1 MLCGIKLKNSGY
13 LRNSPRRA
21 TATFFLNVQNVL
33 NHRNFN
39 NPSGVIT
46 SPFFGQSTSAQAART
61 VEIGVRLNF

>member
-1 MLCGIKLKNSGY
+1 
-13 LRNSPRRA
+13 
-21 TATFFLNVQNVL
+21 LNVQNVL

-61 VEIGVRLNF
+61 VEVGVRLNF